1 MKLLCR
7 GTLALS
13 LFATSLLWALD
24 FQYPQTRKSEHVDE
38 YHGVRVEDPYQWLEQ
53 DVRVSEE
60 VRRWMDAQN
69 EVTFAYLE
77 SIQEREEIRDR
88 LTALWDYERISAP
101 SKVADFYVFSRNDG
115 LQNQSVVYT
124 QPKLGADAQ
133 LLLDPNQWSE
143 DGTVALSGLSFSDDG
158 RYAAYSRSA
167 AGSDWREFRVLDV
180 ATRETLPD
188 KLEWIKFSGV
198 SWTPDGKG
206 FFYSRFPEPEDG
218 AEFQS
223 LNLNSS
229 IWYHRAGTAQSEDV
243 LVFHQ
248 PDHPEW
254 TLGAR
259 VSEDGRYLFVS
270 ASKGTDRRNRL
281 WIRDL
286 TEPYALPTP
295 LIDNF
300 DHDWTPLGN
309 DGPIGY
315 FRTDFEA
322 PNGRIVQMDM
332 RTGLESLRELIPE
345 REEPLRSVNLVGN
358 LFACSYLKD
367 VLPLVRLHRIDGSY
381 LRDVTFPGIGSV
393 SGFGGRRSHT
403 ETFYTFSSY
412 ATPPSI
418 YRYDLLTGESELF
431 RRPQVDF
438 DPDDYEVHQI
448 FYQSKD
454 GTRVPMFVSHRKGI
468 RLDGGNPALLHGYG
482 GFNIT
487 QTPGFSQVNLAWME
501 MGGVY
506 AVPNIRGGGEYGK
519 AWHQAGTRLN
529 KQHVFDDFIAAA
541 EWLIENG
548 YTRSEKLAIS
558 GGSNGGLLVGAAMTQ
573 KPELFGA
580 ALPAVGVM
588 DMLKF
593 HRWTAGRFWVDDY
606 GSSEN
611 PEEFKAL
618 YAYSPYHNLRPGVQY
633 PATLVTT
640 ADTDDRVVPGHSFKF
655 AARLQEVHT
664 GSAPVLIRIQTRAG
678 HGAGKPTMM
687 RIEEAADRLAFLVR
701 NLKMEAAPP
710 LVSEAR

>member
-1 MKLLCR
+1 MQLLFR
-7 GTLALS
+7 GALALS

-53 DVRVSEE
+53 DARVSEE
-60 VRRWMDAQN
+60 VSRWVEAQN
-69 EVTFAYLE
+69 EVTFSYLE
-77 SIQEREEIRDR
+77 SIPEREAIRNR
-88 LTALWDYERISAP
+88 LTALWDYERISPP
-101 SKVADFYVFSRNDG
+101 SRVTDFYVFSRNDG

-124 QPKLGADAQ
+124 QPKLGADAK

-198 SWTPDGKG
+198 SWTPNGKG
-206 FFYSRFPEPEDG
+206 FFYSRFPEPEEG

-229 IWYHRAGTAQSEDV
+229 IWYHRVGSAQSEDV

-254 TLGAR
+254 SLGAR

-286 TEPYALPTP
+286 TEPYALPAP

-300 DHDWTPLGN
+300 DYDWTPLGN

-332 RTGLESLRELIPE
+332 RTSLESLRELIPE

-358 LFACSYLKD
+358 LFVCSYLKD

-381 LRDVTFPGIGSV
+381 LREVTFPGIGSV

-438 DPDDYEVHQI
+438 DPDDYEVHQV
-448 FYQSKD
+448 FYRSKD

-468 RLDGGNPALLHGYG
+468 RLDGSNPALLHGYG

-506 AVPNIRGGGEYGK
+506 AAPNIRGGGEYGK

-529 KQHVFDDFIAAA
+529 KQNVIDDFIAAA

-548 YTRSEKLAIS
+548 YTRSDKLAIS

-573 KPELFGA
+573 RPELFGA

-618 YAYSPYHNLRPGVQY
+618 YAYSPYHNLRPGLQY

-655 AARLQEVHT
+655 AARLQEHHA
-664 GSAPVLIRIQTRAG
+664 GAAPVLIRIQTRAG
-678 HGAGKPTMM
+678 HGAGKPTSM
-687 RIEEAADRLAFLVR
+687 RIEEAADRLAFLVK